1 MLADLFKNFINKSS
15 YILAMEKYLIIIQ
28 EHLKKLDAGIEKFI
42 RSGKYI
48 RCLMLIAVIIIVMIV
63 SAIIDAMSTITYGS
77 ISYGGQTYKTVVI
90 GTQTWM
96 AENLNY
102 DAKGSRCY
110 DNEFRNCYK
119 YGRLYNWETAKKVC
133 PEGWHLPTNSEWDE
147 LVSSKPAGK
156 YLKAASD
163 WDENGNGVDKFG
175 FAALPGGISSLDGKF
190 FNIGYSGYWWS
201 ATEFNVDDANAR
213 YMYSNDENVG
223 WRNFDKT
230 GFFSVRCIKSKS

>member
-1 MLADLFKNFINKSS
+1 
-15 YILAMEKYLIIIQ
+15 MEKYLIIIQ
-28 EHLKKLDAGIEKFI
+28 KYIKKLDTEVEKFI

-48 RCLMLIAVIIIVMIV
+48 KCLILIVVIGIVIIIMAIKDII
-63 SAIIDAMSTITYGS
+63 SAKKYDS
-77 ISYGGQTYKTVVI
+77 ISYGSRIYKTVVI

-102 DAKGSRCY
+102 EANGSRCY

-119 YGRLYNWETAKKVC
+119 YGRLYNWETAKKIC
-133 PEGWHLPTNSEWDE
+133 PEGWHLPTNSDWDK

-156 YLKAASD
+156 YLKATSD

-175 FAALPGGISSLDGKF
+175 FAALPGGVGSPDGRF
-190 FNIGYSGYWWS
+190 FNINWSGYWWS

-213 YMYSNDENVG
+213 YMYSNDESVG

-230 GFFSVRCIKSKS
+230 GLFSVRCVKNES